1 MIIYICQLI
10 YENKF
15 ELFLSL
21 IGVKSML
28 KINFD
33 YQGWAREIFL
43 NSSFNKIEKNSI
55 FFFNFI

>member
-21 IGVKSML
+21 IEVKSML

-33 YQGWAREIFL
+33 YQGWAREIF
-43 NSSFNKIEKNSI
+43 
-55 FFFNFI
+55 

>member
-33 YQGWAREIFL
+33 YQGWAREIF
-43 NSSFNKIEKNSI
+43 
-55 FFFNFI
+55 